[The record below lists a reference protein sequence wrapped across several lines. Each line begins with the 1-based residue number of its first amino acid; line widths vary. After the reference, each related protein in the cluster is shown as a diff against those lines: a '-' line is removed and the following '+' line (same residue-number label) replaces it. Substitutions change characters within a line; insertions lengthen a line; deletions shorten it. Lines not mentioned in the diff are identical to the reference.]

1 MYKKV
6 RKAVIPAAGLGTRF
20 LPATKALAKEMLPI
34 VDIPTLDYQVDEA
47 IKAGVEEVILIISEA
62 KEDIKKHFSREEEY
76 ENYLISK
83 GNHAAAEMIK
93 HIATKAK
100 ITYVYQ
106 HQMLGL
112 GHAILCTKEA
122 VGDEPFIVILGDDLI
137 INEGGDNVSEQMVK
151 IYNETGSSVIGCQ
164 QVALENVSKYGIMAL
179 KSELKDR
186 KALLFD
192 MVEKPAVEAAP
203 SRLACL
209 GRYLLTPEIFKELE
223 NTKPGKGGE
232 IQLTDAIKTL
242 AQKEDVYVYD
252 FIGRRYD
259 VGDKYGYVE
268 AVIDFA
274 LKRDDMKDKVLAH
287 ISDIINK
294 ERFV

>member
-1 MYKKV
+1 MFKKV

-34 VDIPTLDYQVDEA
+34 VDIPTLDYQVNEA
-47 IKAGVEEVILIISEA
+47 VKAGVEEVILIISKA

-76 ENYLISK
+76 ENYLLSK
-83 GNHAAAEMIK
+83 GKVEEANIIK
-93 HIATKAK
+93 EIATRAK

-106 HQMLGL
+106 HEMLGL

-122 VGDEPFIVILGDDLI
+122 VGNEPFIVILGDDLI
-137 INEGGDNVSEQMVK
+137 INEGGDNVSTQMVNV
-151 IYNETGSSVIGCQ
+151 YNQTGASVIGCQ
-164 QVALENVSKYGIMAL
+164 EVLPENVSKYGIMAL
-179 KSELKDR
+179 KGELKDR
-186 KALLFD
+186 KALLSD
-192 MVEKPAVEAAP
+192 MVEKPALEAAP

-209 GRYLLTPEIFKELE
+209 GRYLLTPDIFAELE

-242 AQKEDVYVYD
+242 AQKKDVYVYD

-259 VGDKYGYVE
+259 VGDKYGFVE
-268 AVIDFA
+268 ATIDFA
-274 LKRDDMKDKVLAH
+274 LKRDDMRDKVLNH
-287 ISDIINK
+287 IKQLIK
-294 ERFV
+294 

>member
-34 VDIPTLDYQVDEA
+34 VDIPTLDYQVNEA
-47 IKAGVEEVILIISEA
+47 VKAGVEEIILIISKA

-76 ENYLISK
+76 ENYLLSK
-83 GNHAAAEMIK
+83 GKVEEANIIK
-93 HIATKAK
+93 EIATRAK

-106 HQMLGL
+106 NEMLGL

-137 INEGGDNVSEQMVK
+137 INEGGDNVSTQMVK
-151 IYNETGSSVIGCQ
+151 VYNETGASVIGCQ
-164 QVALENVSKYGIMAL
+164 EVLPENVSKYGIMAL
-179 KSELKDR
+179 KSGLKDR
-186 KALLFD
+186 KALLLD
-192 MVEKPAVEAAP
+192 MVEKPALEVAP

-259 VGDKYGYVE
+259 VGDKYGFVE
-268 AVIDFA
+268 ATIDFA
-274 LKRDDMKDKVLAH
+274 LKRVDMRDKVLAH
-287 ISDIINK
+287 IK
-294 ERFV
+294 ELIK